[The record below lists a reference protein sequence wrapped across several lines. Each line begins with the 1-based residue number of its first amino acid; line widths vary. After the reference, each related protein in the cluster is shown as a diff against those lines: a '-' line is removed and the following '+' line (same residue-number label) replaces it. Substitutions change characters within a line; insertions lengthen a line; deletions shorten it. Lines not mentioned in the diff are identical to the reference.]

1 MMDKSQWSMVNS
13 RWSIVKTYWL
23 KILLMALCLQLSA
36 FSFAQKISATI
47 DKEKILIGEQVEL
60 QLKVENID
68 RAKMDI
74 AKWFNLPDTFN
85 HLEVVLRF
93 PIDTIKVD
101 ELTTFIQKIKVTS
114 FDSGKWS
121 FPELNVLLNNRQ
133 SISALPLSVSVLP
146 VDVSN
151 MQDYHDIK
159 DILEVDLKNDW
170 RIIVGI
176 VLLVIV
182 CVFGLLWVMSKKKQV
197 VIAKPKKMGNI
208 NPYDWAIQQLKELQQ
223 KNLLDGNHHK
233 TFYTELISICR
244 NFSDALLL
252 VDTSTKT
259 TDEYLLSM
267 KGMVGTEPTQVKYF
281 QLLRLADA
289 VKFAKFIP
297 SKEENDEAVVTAGTF
312 IETINRFYKKY

>member
-1 MMDKSQWSMVNS
+1 M
-13 RWSIVKTYWL
+13 
-23 KILLMALCLQLSA
+23 LLLVFTIHHSLFT
-36 FSFAQKISATI
+36 FSQKISATI

-85 HLEVVLRF
+85 HMEVVLRY
-93 PIDTIKVD
+93 PIDTVKVD
-101 ELTTFIQKIKVTS
+101 DLTTFIQKIKITS

-133 SISALPLSVSVLP
+133 SISTLPLSVTVLP

-176 VLLVIV
+176 VALVVI
-182 CVFGLLWVMSKKKQV
+182 CIFGLLWVLSRKKETVVARSKK
-197 VIAKPKKMGNI
+197 MDNI
-208 NPYDWAIQQLKELQQ
+208 HPYDWVMQQLKELQQ
-223 KNLLDGNHHK
+223 KGLIEKNQHK
-233 TFYTELISICR
+233 AYYTELVSICR
-244 NFSDALLL
+244 NFSDHLLL
-252 VDTSTKT
+252 IDTSTKT
-259 TDEYLLSM
+259 TDEYLLGM
-267 KGMVGTEPTQVKYF
+267 KGMVGTEQVQVEYF

-297 SKEENDEAVVTAGTF
+297 SKEENDEAIATARAF
-312 IETINRFYKKY
+312 IETINRFYKRN

>member
-1 MMDKSQWSMVNS
+1 MVKSHW
-13 RWSIVKTYWL
+13 VKM
-23 KILLMALCLQLSA
+23 LLVAFALHLSPFA
-36 FSFAQKISATI
+36 FSQKISATI

-68 RAKMDI
+68 RLKMDV

-85 HLEVVLRF
+85 HMEVVLRY

-121 FPELNVLLNNRQ
+121 FPELNVLLNNKQ
-133 SISALPLSVSVLP
+133 SIFALPLSVSVLP

-170 RIIVGI
+170 RVIVGI
-176 VLLVIV
+176 VVLIIV
-182 CVFGLLWVMSKKKQV
+182 CIFGLLWVLSKKKEV
-197 VIAKPKKMGNI
+197 VVAKPKKMGNI
-208 NPYDWAIQQLKELQQ
+208 NPYDWAMQQLKELQE
-223 KNLLDGNHHK
+223 KNLIEKKQHK
-233 TFYTELISICR
+233 TFYTELVSICR

-259 TDEYLLSM
+259 TDEYLLTM

-297 SKEENDEAVVTAGTF
+297 AMEENDEAVVIARTF
-312 IETINRFYKKY
+312 IETINRFYKRT